1 VSTNVNWS
9 LYERR
14 LKIDGETFKDRQI
27 NSLKDA
33 ILEDFEDSPS
43 FHSVKIND
51 IDRGVQ
57 ILDENA
63 INKNPN
69 KKRVLCKPDEDIN
82 TGDEIFWKN
91 KYWLCTNVDSD
102 KEIYA
107 KGIIEKC
114 NNTLKWQTS
123 TGEIKEYP
131 CIISDKSS
139 TYADGTLETKYIV
152 IADDQI
158 LITIQSN
165 SDTIQLEVDKRFI
178 FNHSKNDIYKL
189 SKVQSLIQEGIL
201 YLTMTKDQYGVND
214 RLDLNLADYVQ
225 NNYILTITNGD
236 SISLT
241 NTETLQLSV
250 TLTNNGVPV
259 ENPTVVYS
267 SSNEEIC
274 TVSTTGLIQ
283 PISEGVVTITAVSN
297 GVSDTIEVTVEEVVA
312 DNYSIEFV
320 SPSLTLYQG
329 QSKTYNVKTYNNG
342 LEITD
347 KAVVFTISDVTLA
360 SITSQNGL
368 SCVVKGSS
376 SLLGTT
382 TLKCALVD
390 DDTVFSQVNIQ
401 IKSIM

>member
-43 FHSVKIND
+43 FHSVKIDD

-131 CIISDKSS
+131 CIISDKTSVYSS
-139 TYADGTLETKYIV
+139 GLEENKFITLG
-152 IADDQI
+152 DDQI
-158 LITIQSN
+158 LITIQNN
-165 SDTIQLEVDKRFI
+165 SDTSQIEVDKRFI

-312 DNYSIEFV
+312 DNYSIGITG
-320 SPSLTLYQG
+320 SNSIYQG
-329 QSKTYNVKTYNNG
+329 QSKSYSCVVYNNG
-342 LEITD
+342 LPVSKDCIWSVND
-347 KAVVFTISDVTLA
+347 STLA
-360 SITSQNGL
+360 TITSQTTI
-368 SCVVKGSS
+368 SCVIKGSTS
-376 SLLGTT
+376 MLGNFI
-382 TLKCALVD
+382 LRAEMVEDSEVYQEL
-390 DDTVFSQVNIQ
+390 SIQV
-401 IKSIM
+401 KSII

>member
-131 CIISDKSS
+131 CIITDKTSVYSDGLD
-139 TYADGTLETKYIV
+139 TNRYIT
-152 IADDQI
+152 IGDDQI
-158 LITIQSN
+158 LITIQN
-165 SDTIQLEVDKRFI
+165 NFDTIQLEVDKRFI

-201 YLTMTKDQYGVND
+201 YLTMTKDQFGVND
-214 RLDLNLADYVQ
+214 NLDLNLADYVQ
-225 NNYILTITNGD
+225 NNFVVTITNGD
-236 SISLT
+236 TVSLNISD
-241 NTETLQLSV
+241 TLQLV
-250 TLTNNGVPV
+250 CELRNNGVVV
-259 ENPTVVYS
+259 ENPTITYQS
-267 SSNEEIC
+267 SDITKA
-274 TVSTTGLIQ
+274 TVSSTGLITA
-283 PISEGVVTITAVSN
+283 ISTGVVTITATSN
-297 GVSDTIEVTVEEVVA
+297 NVNDSIEVTVEEVVA
-312 DNYSIEFV
+312 DNYSIGITG
-320 SPSLTLYQG
+320 SNSIYQG
-329 QSKTYNVKTYNNG
+329 QSKSYSCVVYNNG
-342 LEITD
+342 LPVSKDCIWSVND
-347 KAVVFTISDVTLA
+347 STLA
-360 SITSQNGL
+360 TITSQTTI
-368 SCVVKGSS
+368 SCVIKGSTS
-376 SLLGTT
+376 MLGNFI
-382 TLKCALVD
+382 LRAEMVEDSEVYQEL
-390 DDTVFSQVNIQ
+390 SIQV
-401 IKSIM
+401 KSII

>member
-131 CIISDKSS
+131 CIITDKTSVYSDGLD
-139 TYADGTLETKYIV
+139 TNRYIT
-152 IADDQI
+152 IGDDQI
-158 LITIQSN
+158 LITIQN
-165 SDTIQLEVDKRFI
+165 NFDTIQLEVDKRFI

-201 YLTMTKDQYGVND
+201 YLTMTKDQFGVND
-214 RLDLNLADYVQ
+214 NLDLNLADYVQ
-225 NNYILTITNGD
+225 NNFVVTITNGD
-236 SISLT
+236 TVSLNISD
-241 NTETLQLSV
+241 TLQLV
-250 TLTNNGVPV
+250 CELRNNGVVV
-259 ENPTVVYS
+259 ENPTITYQS
-267 SSNEEIC
+267 SDITKA
-274 TVSTTGLIQ
+274 TVSSTGLITA
-283 PISEGVVTITAVSN
+283 ISTGVVTITATSN
-297 GVSDTIEVTVEEVVA
+297 
-312 DNYSIEFV
+312 NRNHW
-320 SPSLTLYQG
+320 
-329 QSKTYNVKTYNNG
+329 K
-342 LEITD
+342 
-347 KAVVFTISDVTLA
+347 
-360 SITSQNGL
+360 
-368 SCVVKGSS
+368 
-376 SLLGTT
+376 
-382 TLKCALVD
+382 
-390 DDTVFSQVNIQ
+390 
-401 IKSIM
+401 